1 MVGVEMRVAS
11 EPARGL
17 RGVDAFRTPISDE
30 DVPSSETYRGSW
42 VAPGGMAPHRSPGA
56 PRGGQ
61 AGRGTVSRRGTK
73 CASYASLTS
82 GIHIALRACA
92 SLKPW
97 SLGRRLSPMGFT
109 CAAPVPL
116 PSSAN
121 ALSAFVFCCDERDN
135 HDLTHAH
142 RRPAGQPA
150 KSLRSGPIEPPRRE
164 RAQSGVLQSGPARW
178 QRTGLLYGARTAS
191 RCRSLRSGS
200 PAGARRH
207 LRSRLPQI
215 PLRRIGLGVTVLT
228 HLLRPDS
235 AIVQATRS
243 SRPDVPGSM
252 RIVRRRTDATPL
264 GRSRVR
270 R

>member
-1 MVGVEMRVAS
+1 MLS
-11 EPARGL
+11 EPPFPTKTVPTRTPTVAIGSSGGRWPPIVHQEHPGGVR
-17 RGVDAFRTPISDE
+17 RGVGRCRGAAPSTP
-30 DVPSSETYRGSW
+30 PT
-42 VAPGGMAPHRSPGA
+42 
-56 PRGGQ
+56 
-61 AGRGTVSRRGTK
+61 SRRPPRYPH
-73 CASYASLTS
+73 CSSS
-82 GIHIALRACA
+82 CA

-97 SLGRRLSPMGFT
+97 SLGRRVSPMGFT
-109 CAAPVPL
+109 KLSSGTSAAPVPV

-121 ALSAFVFCCDERDN
+121 ALSASVFCCSERDN
-135 HDLTHAH
+135 DDLTHVH
-142 RRPAGQPA
+142 RPAGQPA

-178 QRTGLLYGARTAS
+178 QRTGLLFGARTAS
-191 RCRSLRSGS
+191 LCRSLRSGS

-207 LRSRLPQI
+207 FRSRLPQI

-228 HLLRPDS
+228 QLLRPDS
-235 AIVQATRS
+235 AIVQTTRS